1 MCPSTADIESALTA
15 DYYDVL
21 GCNQYSSI
29 DQIQTEYRTRARH
42 VHPDK
47 RTKMDNEWD
56 CVREAYEVLS
66 DPATR
71 AQYDRWRAAKLPI
84 SFAQWKQNPHAHTMH
99 WSFDSQ
105 RFIDS
110 PDTHANIMPL
120 TLGQMASDL
129 ATNGHSTN
137 GPEPSESNGDTVLLV
152 PHSTDTNSAPD
163 NVVDPVERLVESVRK
178 IRAMTDTVM
187 GARDRIDEML
197 DNARDLQVSISL

>member
-1 MCPSTADIESALTA
+1 MPVCPSTADSAESVLTA

-29 DQIQTEYRTRARH
+29 DQIQTEFRSRARLA
-42 VHPDK
+42 HPDK

-66 DPATR
+66 DPAAR

-105 RFIDS
+105 RFIDH
-110 PDTHANIMPL
+110 PDTAQGNCAVA
-120 TLGQMASDL
+120 G
-129 ATNGHSTN
+129 
-137 GPEPSESNGDTVLLV
+137 EPD
-152 PHSTDTNSAPD
+152 D
-163 NVVDPVERLVESVRK
+163 
-178 IRAMTDTVM
+178 IYAMF
-187 GARDRIDEML
+187 RNYQI
-197 DNARDLQVSISL
+197 